1 MRRCPPKAFR
11 GPRRIVCAECTEVAV
26 ESFRNRGAR
35 SSAAVCRA
43 GLFKVYRGLGR
54 RGMTSAA
61 AYPST
66 PVLLVLA
73 ANLVQPCSTGG
84 ARRAACRRRRRPRGG
99 GRGSR
104 PRRPSPRHG
113 YGDAVRRLE
122 LGPHVVQGL
131 GARGVRMD
139 RGWAEAREEA
149 AQPGAC
155 SLDESVRL
163 VFVRDADGRYELAER
178 ELVLG
183 VEEPTQNVREW
194 KAGIRGSSQ
203 HTSI

>member
-1 MRRCPPKAFR
+1 
-11 GPRRIVCAECTEVAV
+11 
-26 ESFRNRGAR
+26 
-35 SSAAVCRA
+35 
-43 GLFKVYRGLGR
+43 
-54 RGMTSAA
+54 
-61 AYPST
+61 
-66 PVLLVLA
+66 
-73 ANLVQPCSTGG
+73 
-84 ARRAACRRRRRPRGG
+84 
-99 GRGSR
+99 
-104 PRRPSPRHG
+104 
-113 YGDAVRRLE
+113 
-122 LGPHVVQGL
+122 
-131 GARGVRMD
+131 MD